1 LEPTLSRLSWIA
13 TTTVLAGLTG
23 CANLWVASEP
33 AAAMVGAANPATA
46 AVREPAPSVV
56 TSPPPPMGTGPGAA
70 ITGSASSSG
79 SGSTTAAP
87 QSGSGSPPATLSAS
101 ARLSDTVAVNAGE
114 PFGVS
119 QGERKAA
126 RFWTTHDAAL
136 QIIKDAEAPDGP
148 RLKAYA
154 EGTRWFI
161 GYGHAGATR
170 GQIINRARAEELL
183 RQDVH
188 KCEQALA
195 QAVKVSITHNEF
207 SAMVSLCHN
216 IGSTRFRK
224 SQVVARLNSDQRS
237 QAAQAFNEWTKPIS
251 LALRRRREITLFTR

>member
-114 PFGVS
+114 P
-119 QGERKAA
+119 
-126 RFWTTHDAAL
+126 TTHDATL
-136 QIIKDAEAPDGP
+136 QIINDTEAPDGP